1 MKPSDY
7 IDADYLPNGI
17 TLSDPRSMKLEDTV
31 KLFQHIASRESSHG
45 VRNAFRFKKVLSS
58 RKKGSLNDA
67 KYKDR
72 EADADQPG
80 SASEEPKRRQRL
92 SRPKARV
99 PITPANVDQSPER
112 GQASTHPTASGP
124 ETIVSS
130 LRQLPDPSVV
140 DQSPERG
147 QASTHPTAS
156 GPETIASSSRQLP
169 DPSVEE
175 DETGHADRRKSPR
188 HRKAQMPA
196 TPVSSPVVD
205 DHAVDRRKSPR
216 HVKAQM
222 PATPV
227 SSRKGNRRN

>member
-130 LRQLPDPSVV
+130 LRQLPDPSV
-140 DQSPERG
+140 
-147 QASTHPTAS
+147 
-156 GPETIASSSRQLP
+156 
-169 DPSVEE
+169 EE

-188 HRKAQMPA
+188 HRKAQVPA
-196 TPVSSPVVD
+196 TPVVD